1 VLVAL
6 SVAAPPQAWHGA
18 LAAWTR
24 RHGRARDDERLR
36 RIAAAITAHREV
48 TRDVAFPHGT

>member
-36 RIAAAITAHREV
+36 RIAATITAHREV